1 MTEPRR
7 TELSLPLVRRSV
19 SPSAEEA
26 EVSVEDGAN
35 CFSRI
40 TFSWVG
46 SIISLGYNRE
56 WQRARGE
63 SQGPAALTEEDLLC
77 LRQDDVPR
85 KLSQEAHAAW
95 QAHSPSLIRSLRQ
108 AFGGPYLFAA
118 CFKLI
123 YDSLQMAGPYILK
136 DLLNYLSHCNAGK
149 GPADEGECTLA
160 TGMMFVLL
168 ILGSAALQTTV
179 LHQYFHR
186 CLRTGMR
193 LNASIISLVYGKA
206 LRIAGAGKDESGEEQ
221 RTTGEIVNLMS
232 VDSQRLQDAM
242 TYMHTLWSG
251 PYQITI
257 TLIFLYFVV
266 GWSMVAGV
274 MVMLLQIPAVTVV
287 ARSIRLAQR
296 KLMSIKDNRIKITNE
311 MFGSIRLLKMYGWE
325 DSFESRLDG
334 IREKELKQLRTYQI
348 LQIISSAMWATAPIL
363 TALATF
369 AVYSASYGEL
379 MPATAFTAVSLF
391 NVLRFPLTMFPNT
404 ITSAVEANV
413 SVKRLE
419 KFLVAS
425 EISGRT
431 NDPTGEAV
439 VVQDA
444 ELKWPNG
451 TPLLSPMSFAVP
463 APVQGQSKAHLTVVL
478 GAVGTGKFAGEYL
491 KIPGACQAA
500 DSPRIRGV
508 AHDMILTR
516 RPRVRADMLTPVMVC
531 WLEVACFALPSA
543 YDRAIAGFCMYC
555 IFGRLRCADAN
566 RTRHSSLL
574 GRFVE
579 GALSRTKTTRSKEK
593 ASSFIPL
600 VVPSFGFLAKP
611 WYLEFLRARQEL
623 GLAPVPP
630 LASLAHNLEFLILPG
645 YASLGYETA
654 ERVGSAEVSDRL
666 RSILAKGFEADALER
681 ITSHSLKTTLLAYCN
696 MFGVSLEQSELLGYH
711 VNKEH
716 QSALNYTRDSLC
728 APIRA
733 LIDVMRAVHVG
744 AFVPGAPRDSMFPDA
759 TACRRVEDAF
769 AAELGMTVLEAAES
783 MQ

>member
-63 SQGPAALTEEDLLC
+63 SQANVCQRKHFFGLDHVCACLYSRCRCHKSDSLLVLDSEFSLQGPAALTEEDLLC

-311 MFGSIRLLKMYGWE
+311 MFGSIRLLKMHL
-325 DSFESRLDG
+325 ESQR
-334 IREKELKQLRTYQI
+334 
-348 LQIISSAMWATAPIL
+348 
-363 TALATF
+363 
-369 AVYSASYGEL
+369 
-379 MPATAFTAVSLF
+379 
-391 NVLRFPLTMFPNT
+391 
-404 ITSAVEANV
+404 
-413 SVKRLE
+413 
-419 KFLVAS
+419 
-425 EISGRT
+425 
-431 NDPTGEAV
+431 
-439 VVQDA
+439 
-444 ELKWPNG
+444 
-451 TPLLSPMSFAVP
+451 
-463 APVQGQSKAHLTVVL
+463 
-478 GAVGTGKFAGEYL
+478 
-491 KIPGACQAA
+491 
-500 DSPRIRGV
+500 
-508 AHDMILTR
+508 
-516 RPRVRADMLTPVMVC
+516 
-531 WLEVACFALPSA
+531 
-543 YDRAIAGFCMYC
+543 
-555 IFGRLRCADAN
+555 
-566 RTRHSSLL
+566 
-574 GRFVE
+574 
-579 GALSRTKTTRSKEK
+579 
-593 ASSFIPL
+593 
-600 VVPSFGFLAKP
+600 
-611 WYLEFLRARQEL
+611 
-623 GLAPVPP
+623 
-630 LASLAHNLEFLILPG
+630 
-645 YASLGYETA
+645 
-654 ERVGSAEVSDRL
+654 
-666 RSILAKGFEADALER
+666 
-681 ITSHSLKTTLLAYCN
+681 
-696 MFGVSLEQSELLGYH
+696 
-711 VNKEH
+711 
-716 QSALNYTRDSLC
+716 
-728 APIRA
+728 
-733 LIDVMRAVHVG
+733 
-744 AFVPGAPRDSMFPDA
+744 
-759 TACRRVEDAF
+759 
-769 AAELGMTVLEAAES
+769 
-783 MQ
+783 